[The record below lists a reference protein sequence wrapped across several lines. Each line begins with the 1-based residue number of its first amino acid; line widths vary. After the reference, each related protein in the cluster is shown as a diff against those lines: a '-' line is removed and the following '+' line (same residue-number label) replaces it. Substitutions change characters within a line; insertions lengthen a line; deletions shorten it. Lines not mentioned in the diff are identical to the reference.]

1 MLRCAYFEIYNDQIF
16 DLLNEDQEKFQL
28 PLQAIEDIKKKEFVV
43 RGLREVVVTSFNE
56 CLDLLKLG
64 ERNRS
69 YAETTMNHA
78 SSRSHTVYR
87 IFVESM
93 PQLCPEDLL
102 EMQQDASETKSM
114 TSNIPEMEKV
124 STTAILVSAYILNNV
139 FVRILSTWL
148 VVKNQL
154 FMNQRL
160 QHTGVTLL

>member
-1 MLRCAYFEIYNDQIF
+1 
-16 DLLNEDQEKFQL
+16 
-28 PLQAIEDIKKKEFVV
+28 
-43 RGLREVVVTSFNE
+43 
-56 CLDLLKLG
+56 
-64 ERNRS
+64 
-69 YAETTMNHA
+69 MNHA